1 MRKIPNFKK
10 KDVGE
15 EELGCLLVLWEA
27 SVWLPG
33 GKGSSSDPLTI
44 LTGSPKPVGKPFGVW
59 HRRTKENIPNPVQ
72 WIMCTTPLDFQN
84 NLLRKVF
91 IQRIMESDRF
101 LNWDFFFFSF
111 MGLVKLPR
119 LVLNLWFL
127 PQPLELMFLKICP
140 IMIQTG
146 LAENSPCSLG

>member
-1 MRKIPNFKK
+1 LEMQMRKIPNFKK

-101 LNWDFFFFSF
+101 LNWDFFFFH
-111 MGLVKLPR
+111 
-119 LVLNLWFL
+119 LWD
-127 PQPLELMFLKICP
+127 
-140 IMIQTG
+140 
-146 LAENSPCSLG
+146 